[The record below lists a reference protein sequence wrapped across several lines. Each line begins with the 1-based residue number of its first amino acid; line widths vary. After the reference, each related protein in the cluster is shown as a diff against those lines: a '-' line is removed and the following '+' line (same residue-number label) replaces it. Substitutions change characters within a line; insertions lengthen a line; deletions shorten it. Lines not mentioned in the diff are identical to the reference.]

1 MAEVKDN
8 LLQLDKVVQDL
19 NKRLDENIDRID
31 KLSVV
36 YNKFSK
42 ESANMPSQYV
52 TVLNNT
58 KKAVD
63 DVTISSKKLE
73 QQSIKES
80 NARNALNK
88 QREQSLAQ
96 LAGPSNALYTRI
108 DVKALIAPFDTK
120 RTSSKSCVVTKLK
133 TCFPSELPCKTDKDK
148 SEPPPLKVPVSF
160 KTPFR

>member
-1 MAEVKDN
+1 MEVKDN

-42 ESANMPSQYV
+42 QSANMPSQYV
-52 TVLNNT
+52 NVLNET
-58 KKAVD
+58 KRAVD
-63 DVTISSKKLE
+63 EVTISSKKLL

-96 LAGPSNALYTRI
+96 LAKEQAKLDAASNM
-108 DVKALIAPFDTK
+108 
-120 RTSSKSCVVTKLK
+120 
-133 TCFPSELPCKTDKDK
+133 
-148 SEPPPLKVPVSF
+148 
-160 KTPFR
+160 